1 MKSSVYATS
10 ISKRI
15 FDIFLSLIFLILS
28 LPLMCL
34 FYLVILIFFGK
45 PVFFMQKRVGKNGK
59 VFEIIKFRTMV
70 NNAEKQKN
78 KLMHLNE
85 SDGPTFKIKNDP
97 RFTSFGKALSRT
109 GLDELP
115 QFWNVLCGDMSI
127 VGPRPLP
134 VYEANKLTTKDKIRE
149 MVRPGV
155 TSSWVV
161 NGAHSMNFK
170 KWMKLDR
177 DYVKEA
183 SFWSDLL
190 ITLKTIG
197 LVFRLI

>member
-10 ISKRI
+10 ISKRM
-15 FDIFLSLIFLILS
+15 FDILLSLVFLILS

-115 QFWNVLCGDMSI
+115 QFWNVICGDMSI

-134 VYEANKLTTKDKIRE
+134 VNEANKLSTKDKIRE
-149 MVRPGV
+149 NVRPGV

-161 NGAHSMNFK
+161 EGAHSMSFR

-177 DYVKEA
+177 SYVNNA
-183 SFWSDLL
+183 SFVGDLS
-190 ITLKTIG
+190 IIVRTIG
-197 LVFRLI
+197 LIFGLL